1 MFGYV
6 LALEDQLTPE
16 AWQRYRGAYCGLC
29 RTLGM
34 QFGQRTRLTLTYD
47 MTLLVVLLSSL
58 YEPEEKAGL
67 ERCVPHPF
75 KPHGYVLNELAEYVV
90 VK

>member
-29 RTLGM
+29 RTLGERYGTVS
-34 QFGQRTRLTLTYD
+34 QFILNYDLTFLAILLADPAQPEIRHGRWQTYFEKD
-47 MTLLVVLLSSL
+47 GRSQGHLLF
-58 YEPEEKAGL
+58 G
-67 ERCVPHPF
+67 R
-75 KPHGYVLNELAEYVV
+75 
-90 VK
+90 